1 MPWCPQCKYEYKAGI
16 KVCADCG
23 CELVDELPKES
34 ENAEMEFDPQ
44 AAMQFYESY
53 IDDDASDQNMEV
65 ESRPIRKKAYVDSA
79 QRAAEYK
86 AGAGT
91 LLLVGIVGAVLLVLA
106 DLGIIHFYMSPGG
119 KYLIN
124 IVMGGMFL
132 LFIILGFASIKSY
145 KKLAVKAT
153 EEKEIR
159 EKMIEWSKDNLTKE
173 FLTKGEDT
181 SADEEI
187 LYFGRYQTIYNMIKE
202 NFPET
207 DDGFAEQMAEK
218 IYSDIFE

>member
-34 ENAEMEFDPQ
+34 DKAETEFDPQ
-44 AAMQFYESY
+44 AAMKFYESY
-53 IDDDASDQNMEV
+53 IDEDQSDQQMEV
-65 ESRPIRKKAYVDSA
+65 ESRPVRKKAYVDSA

-132 LFIILGFASIKSY
+132 LFIILGFASIRSY
-145 KKLAVKAT
+145 KKLELKAT
-153 EEKEIR
+153 QEKELR

-173 FLTKGEDT
+173 FLTKGEDA
-181 SADEEI
+181 SVDEEI